1 MNDHTKSQE
10 YAAEHYIKQ
19 AQILYRSLS
28 KSIARYIEAVDASL
42 ESDIVPKGDKEKANA
57 VQAELRAHQKTLSQ
71 LIECEANL
79 AKKASSDAE
88 LIGNE
93 IDFDAA
99 RAELRARCALL
110 RDER

>member
-1 MNDHTKSQE
+1 MNDDTKSQE

-28 KSIARYIEAVDASL
+28 RSIARYIEAVDASL
-42 ESDIVPKGDKEKANA
+42 DSQVVPRGDKDKATA

-79 AKKASSDAE
+79 AKKASTDAE
-88 LIGNE
+88 IIGNE
-93 IDFDAA
+93 IDFEAA
-99 RAELRARCALL
+99 RAELRARCAVL